1 MPNLLRLYMCGY
13 MSLIQVFQKLCKVH
27 RNVSVPCRPVPMLYA
42 TEVTNLLV
50 QWTLI
55 RSLTMAF
62 YVIVCHSHSFILFLL
77 WFFSVFTISCRC
89 ECCMLAELITLKPCL
104 WTKYEFSVVIKK
116 LIHKA
121 TNIRP
126 SRRRINCMGLNE
138 LMRTIILFKIILFK
152 HYCVFIVLFS
162 IEKKNFFS

>member
-1 MPNLLRLYMCGY
+1 MCGY
-13 MSLIQVFQKLCKVH
+13 MSLIQVLQKLCKVH
-27 RNVSVPCRPVPMLYA
+27 RNVSVPYHPVTMLYA

-50 QWTLI
+50 QWTVI

-62 YVIVCHSHSFILFLL
+62 YVIICHSHSFVLFLL

-89 ECCMLAELITLKPCL
+89 ESCMLAELITLKPCL
-104 WTKYEFSVVIKK
+104 WTKYEFSEVIKK

-121 TNIRP
+121 TNIRL
-126 SRRRINCMGLNE
+126 SRINCMGLNE

-152 HYCVFIVLFS
+152 HYWVFIVLFS